1 MTRRPRDRSKTEELI
16 GGTKADKK
24 AQPKGK
30 VVLDWTV
37 ERARTFPLRFSP
49 NLHEVLKEHASR
61 TKQSLHEY
69 IMQAIKERIEREVGD
84 KP

>member
-1 MTRRPRDRSKTEELI
+1 MARRPRDRSKTEEFI
-16 GGTKADKK
+16 GGAKTEKK

-37 ERARTFPLRFSP
+37 ERARTFPLRLSP
-49 NLHEVLKEHASR
+49 KLHQVLKEHASR
-61 TKQSLHEY
+61 TNQSLHEY
-69 IMQAIKERIEREVGD
+69 IMQAIKERIEREMIN